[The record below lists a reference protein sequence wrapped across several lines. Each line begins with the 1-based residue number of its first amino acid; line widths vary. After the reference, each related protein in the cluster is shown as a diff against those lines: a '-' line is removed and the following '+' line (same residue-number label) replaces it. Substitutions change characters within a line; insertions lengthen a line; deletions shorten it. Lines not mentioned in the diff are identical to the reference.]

1 VFATSCNRGRRAQ
14 NTVATRGLVSTGT
27 GRGGG
32 GSIGWLDPGSR
43 VMSEWLIQVMDLQS
57 ITLDD
62 E

>member
-32 GSIGWLDPGSR
+32 LDWVVGPWFAGNER
-43 VMSEWLIQVMDLQS
+43 VADSGDGPPVHHP
-57 ITLDD
+57 
-62 E
+62 